1 MIIWEKRTKK
11 RSIKKIKSTKTKLEH
26 SSEIQAA
33 ATQDTISDQT
43 AVEEEEPLEEEAYS
57 DIEDIALE
65 ESDIPEEKQTILQK
79 IKRFF
84 IKFVKFFK
92 NIKFT
97 FNKVCDTMVKIKD
110 NIKYYL
116 EVLQLRAQNWHLRH
130 AKNSLVTFCE
140 NCLRAISR

>member
-11 RSIKKIKSTKTKLEH
+11 RKHKKIKSTKTKLEH

-57 DIEDIALE
+57 DIEDIAHE

-84 IKFVKFFK
+84 IK
-92 NIKFT
+92 
-97 FNKVCDTMVKIKD
+97 VCKI
-110 NIKYYL
+110 
-116 EVLQLRAQNWHLRH
+116 
-130 AKNSLVTFCE
+130 F
-140 NCLRAISR
+140 